1 MKTRT
6 GSNSKRLIYDNM
18 GKKSK
23 RLLRISLVRLRFDTL
38 GPVLYRCLQDIEVP
52 IKATLLL
59 HIKKIALSLG

>member
-1 MKTRT
+1 
-6 GSNSKRLIYDNM
+6 M
-18 GKKSK
+18 GKKVNVYFLQTRGSPK
-23 RLLRISLVRLRFDTL
+23 RISLVRLRFDTL